1 MNSIKSLAKFEQL
14 KQQGK
19 GYFIITD
26 TANPKK
32 IHHVT
37 CSFVSS
43 NNFKT
48 KVIDNNCKNGEY
60 YWIEVW
66 DLSPV
71 KDETPCTK
79 CMEYIKSPLR

>member
-1 MNSIKSLAKFEQL
+1 MNSIKSLAIFEQL

-26 TANPKK
+26 TANPTK

-48 KVIDNNCKNGEY
+48 KVIDNNNKNGEY
-60 YWIEVW
+60 YWIEQW
-66 DLSPV
+66 KSSSV
-71 KDETPCTK
+71 KNETPCKK
-79 CMEYIKSPLR
+79 CLE